1 MDTGGLIGAL
11 SLTTLVIVPAI
22 AAFMQKHGEL
32 SDASS
37 TGNTTA
43 R

>member
-11 SLTTLVIVPAI
+11 SLTTLVIVLAI
-22 AAFMQKHGEL
+22 AALMQKRGDL

-37 TGNTTA
+37 TGNPVA

>member
-1 MDTGGLIGAL
+1 MDTGGLIGGL
-11 SLTTLVIVPAI
+11 SLITLVIVLAI
-22 AAFMQKHGEL
+22 AAFMRKRGEL

-37 TGNTTA
+37 TGNPTA

>member
-11 SLTTLVIVPAI
+11 SLTTLVIVRAI
-22 AAFMQKHGEL
+22 AAFMQKRGEL

-37 TGNTTA
+37 TGNPTA